1 MKAYRIIG
9 SIFGSILMPVFI
21 IVLCACLLV
30 ASAAGLI
37 TTKSITNMVES
48 AMDNDDIQSSVSEV
62 LVENLTIPGISDNPE
77 MQDSINQIMSL
88 PSVQGMISGI
98 ISDGAEELTSGNFDG
113 ELNVQ
118 EILQDTLTQDP
129 ELLST
134 MSTEIVD
141 IMMENEE
148 LRNSIATSLL
158 GENASEILGD
168 ELIDDLMQ
176 APEVKNIFAKMI
188 TGTLQTG
195 LQIEA
200 EAINITDEM
209 ENLISENPALVED
222 VMDALIP
229 NEEAFRNAIAEAATY
244 AQENGLPA
252 PDANISKLDFAA
264 YYLDLYGDQLNSIFR
279 NTNFDADV
287 DYTDY
292 ETPTS
297 SSDNALNLTFD
308 EETVAMINQA
318 AEILNIL
325 RSPLFI
331 LAILGILFFYY
342 LLMALFT
349 WSFRYPLM
357 FCGIT
362 AILTGML
369 LIAITNLPVYDLLNA
384 SAATDSAELL
394 VFSLITSVW
403 GVLAKKIVL
412 FGTTGIVLG
421 ILLITVFIITGIMIK
436 NKKRAALLAEINA
449 NEAPIEA

>member
-48 AMDNDDIQSSVSEV
+48 AMDNDNIQSSVSEV

-369 LIAITNLPVYDLLNA
+369 LIAITNFPVYDLLNA

>member
-88 PSVQGMISGI
+88 PSVQGMISDI

-141 IMMENEE
+141 IMIENEE

-229 NEEAFRNAIAEAATY
+229 NEEAFQNVIAEATTY

-264 YYLDLYGDQLNSIFR
+264 YYLNLYGDQLNSIFQ

-318 AEILNIL
+318 AEVLNIL

-331 LAILGILFFYY
+331 LAILGILLFYY

-394 VFSLITSVW
+394 VFPLITSVW

-412 FGTTGIVLG
+412 FGTAGIVLG